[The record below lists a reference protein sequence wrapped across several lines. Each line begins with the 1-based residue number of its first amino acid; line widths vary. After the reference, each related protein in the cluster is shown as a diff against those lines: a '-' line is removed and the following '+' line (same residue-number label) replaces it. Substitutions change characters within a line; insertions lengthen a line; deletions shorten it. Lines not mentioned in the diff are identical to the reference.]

1 MRSKFLPFTLL
12 LTLAACDT
20 PTQLLPT
27 AYDVAQWK
35 EKPADATAQP
45 SEIDHVWW
53 KRFNDPTLNALI
65 DKARSNSPDI
75 KIALARINQARSQ
88 EEGTLAD
95 QLPNFTAKT
104 NASRQRFSQ
113 TQTNT
118 PFAPKYANDYTANFD
133 ASWEVNLLG
142 IEPAVRASQEFT
154 ARREEDYNQA
164 LVTLYG
170 DVARSYFT
178 MRQLQAQI
186 ATTQQNVK
194 AQEDA
199 VSLAAALNAAGK
211 NSAVNLAQAK
221 ALLAT
226 TNASLEPLT
235 RSLKEQYY
243 TLDALTG
250 ATPGENSSTITSPQA
265 QVIPKLDAVLASPS
279 TVIAVRPDIRAAE
292 RELSY
297 RVALKDVAFAQYYP
311 KLSLSGLLGFESGKS
326 GSIFKSTSKAWTLG
340 GGLSLPIFDFGRI
353 RATINEADAN
363 GQEAL
368 VTYEKT
374 VLGALSEVESALAA
388 IAAEERNYQKL
399 TEAVEAN
406 QLAVTL
412 AEERYRIGRDAYLNV
427 LTAQQNLYTASNAQA
442 QSRGEIL
449 IQQVRLYKALG
460 GSWKNDKQ
468 FKGDENVQNN
478 AK

>member
-20 PTQLLPT
+20 PTLLKPT
-27 AYDVAQWK
+27 AYDVPQWK
-35 EKPADATAQP
+35 EAPVEVAASAT
-45 SEIDHVWW
+45 EIDHMWW
-53 KRFNDPTLNALI
+53 KRFNDPMLDALI
-65 DKARSNSPDI
+65 DKARSNSPDL
-75 KIALARINQARSQ
+75 KIALARINQARSE

-95 QLPNFTAKT
+95 QLPNFSTKT
-104 NASRQRFSQ
+104 DASRQRFSR
-113 TQTNT
+113 TLSNF
-118 PFAPKYANDYTANFD
+118 PFAPKYANNYTANFD
-133 ASWEVNLLG
+133 ASWEVNVLG
-142 IEPAVRASQEFT
+142 IEPALKASGQFT

-178 MRQLQAQI
+178 IRQLQAQI
-186 ATTQQNVK
+186 ATTEKNVK
-194 AQEDA
+194 TQED
-199 VSLAAALNAAGK
+199 VVTLASSLNAAGK
-211 NSAVNLAQAK
+211 DSQVNLAQAK

-226 TNASLEPLT
+226 TSASLEPLT

-250 ATPGENSSTITSPQA
+250 ATPGENSSAMISPQK
-265 QVIPKLDAVLASPS
+265 QEIPNLNMVLASPS
-279 TVIAVRPDIRAAE
+279 TVIAERPDIRAAE

-297 RVALKDVAFAQYYP
+297 RAALKDVAFAQYYP
-311 KLSLSGLLGFESGKS
+311 KLSLSGLLGFETGKS
-326 GSIFKSTSKAWTLG
+326 GSIFKSTSKVWTLG

-353 RATINEADAN
+353 RADINQADAI

-368 VTYEKT
+368 AAYEKT
-374 VLGALSEVESALAA
+374 VLGALSEVESTLAA
-388 IAAEERNYQKL
+388 IATEQRNYQKL
-399 TEAVEAN
+399 TDAVEAS

-449 IQQVRLYKALG
+449 IQQVRLYKSLG
-460 GSWKNDKQ
+460 SGWKNNTTNV
-468 FKGDENVQNN
+468 GDENVD
-478 AK
+478 KTKK